1 MYHVSCMSHV
11 GRTEYTMLVQC
22 TCTGTASTT
31 EPTKMIPKPPRRCC
45 SPGRGPALQLGDSSV
60 ETNIVRSK
68 SFLRQSIYPEP
79 ITGQDSSLG
88 GAVSVCGRAVPFGI
102 KPWHKWH
109 ALGGLRP
116 NERASVALS
125 DQAVDGDVCGEV
137 SDTHSPVAKRI
148 EERLRNASHVQL
160 IRANSLRDGW
170 SRGVAVTRHRQFG
183 VRYNTRIAPS
193 RVRAGHG
200 RRGR

>member
-1 MYHVSCMSHV
+1 MYLE
-11 GRTEYTMLVQC
+11 RTDTQYSYA

-31 EPTKMIPKPPRRCC
+31 TEPTKSDVIPKPPRRCC
-45 SPGRGPALQLGDSSV
+45 SPGRGPALQLRDSVV

-116 NERASVALS
+116 NERASVALP

-148 EERLRNASHVQL
+148 EEGLRNASHVQL
-160 IRANSLRDGW
+160 IRANSLQDGR
-170 SRGVAVTRHRQFG
+170 SRGIVVTRRRQFG